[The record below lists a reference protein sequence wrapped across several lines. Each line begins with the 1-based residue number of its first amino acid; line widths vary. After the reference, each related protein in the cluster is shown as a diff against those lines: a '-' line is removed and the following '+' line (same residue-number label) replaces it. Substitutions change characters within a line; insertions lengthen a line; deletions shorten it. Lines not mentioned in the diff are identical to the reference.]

1 MKEFKYGSQKALSEV
16 LDSQKTPEAK
26 LEEINSMLIPVMN
39 SAEQLEEFIKAHEE
53 YLIIPFLFGRD
64 DRELLLSTSRIHM
77 NWMWTNVLY
86 VPVNIKEDDNVE
98 LRKIYELA
106 SRYSNIIFFNH
117 SSPHKSNSVMQEL
130 FEGELDSKNGDYVT
144 RQGEEFIIADGNGA
158 ALVEQANRTP
168 YGNLDFSKIV
178 VVIVGIGGTGK
189 LAAQRFYERGV
200 RKDSAGNE
208 RLILVDTDDKR
219 QFANEVEAKFFLG
232 INELFADESVL
243 NRLKG
248 EHLIIIDATKEDED
262 KRKYDAEKLA
272 EKYQNNNN
280 IFIDCNMYVKRNRYE
295 STLKGYHVA
304 VGREFVE
311 TTNYIMTKKII
322 EAANSIGVKLESI
335 SERTFKND
343 KVLPSKKIVGKL
355 ENILSK
361 NNILSKGTEEF
372 KEELEREIRSA
383 GLNKKQYCKFAWLN
397 VVRALPYLSTLP
409 GKDLSALPMKP
420 FQYWHKDKRQLNLYN
435 IFCDL
440 DKTAEKIFINE
451 GCELEK
457 LNLDRRLEQ
466 VKNDTADSDDADAAR
481 NVVFAAEALVDVL
494 KIYADDSEDKSEL
507 SSGAYEVA
515 KYCAVSARL
524 NGIDHETFLDVVISD
539 LKNISEDDVPSL
551 KLDAYKH
558 ERHVKENYE
567 QIWENFLKDL
577 RAVDCD
583 YFADVYKHILENGF
597 DETAKSELQ
606 GRIKVYDKIESEN
619 LEKSAA
625 KMSETLGSQLKKRVE
640 KSWPLIKKIGAILI
654 AIIGF
659 VSAIITII
667 AVFL

>member
-16 LDSQKTPEAK
+16 LDSQRTPEAK
-26 LEEINSMLIPVMN
+26 LEETNNMLIPVMN
-39 SAEQLEEFIKAHEE
+39 SADQLEEFIKNHEE
-53 YLIIPFLFGRD
+53 YLIVPFIFGRD

-77 NWMWTNVLY
+77 NWIWPNVLY
-86 VPVNIKEDDNVE
+86 VPVNIKKDDNAE
-98 LRKIYELA
+98 LEKVYKLA
-106 SRYSNIIFFNH
+106 NRYSNIIFFNH
-117 SSPHKSNSVMQEL
+117 STPHKSNSVMQEL
-130 FEGELDSKNGDYVT
+130 FEGEFGNKYGDYVT
-144 RQGEEFIIADGNGA
+144 RQGSEFIIADGNGA
-158 ALVEQANRTP
+158 ALVEQANKTP
-168 YGNLDFSKIV
+168 YGSLDFSKII
-178 VVIVGIGGTGK
+178 VVIVGIGGTGM
-189 LAAQRFYERGV
+189 LAAQRFYEKGV
-200 RKDSAGNE
+200 KKDSAGNE
-208 RLILVDTDDKR
+208 RLILVDKEDKK
-219 QFANEVEAKFFLG
+219 QFADEIEAKFFLG
-232 INELFADESVL
+232 INELLADESVL

-262 KRKYDAEKLA
+262 NRKYDAEKLA
-272 EKYQNNNN
+272 EKYQGNNN
-280 IFIDCNMYVKRNRYE
+280 IFVDCNMYVKRDYYE
-295 STLKGYHVA
+295 STLEGFNIV

-311 TTNYIMTKKII
+311 TTNYIMTEKII
-322 EAANSIGVKLESI
+322 EAANSMGVKLESI

-361 NNILSKGTEEF
+361 NNILSKGIEEF
-372 KEELEREIRSA
+372 EEELKREIRSA
-383 GLNKKQYCKFAWLN
+383 GLNKKQYCKFAWSN

-409 GKDLSALPMKP
+409 SKDLSTVPMKP
-420 FQYWHKDKRQLNLYN
+420 FEYWRQDKRQLNLYN

-457 LNLDRRLEQ
+457 LNLDMRLNQ
-466 VKNDTADSDDADAAR
+466 VRNDTADSDDADAAR
-481 NVVFAAEALVDVL
+481 NVVIAAEALVDVM
-494 KIYADDSEDKSEL
+494 KTYADDSKDKYEL
-507 SSGAYEVA
+507 SSGVYEVA

-524 NGIDHETFLDVVISD
+524 NGIDRETFLDVVTGD
-539 LKNISEDDVPSL
+539 LKNTGEDEILSL

-597 DETAKSELQ
+597 DETAKAELK
-606 GRIKVYDKIESEN
+606 RRSKIYDKIENEN

-625 KMSETLGSQLKKRVE
+625 AMSAVLGSQIKKRAL

-667 AVFL
+667 AVF